1 MVGTRASRYGVVTV
15 TYNSSETIGPF
26 LKSVRQHLGKAVEVV
41 VVDNASADAEQTRA
55 ISESYSARFV
65 PAPSNLG
72 YGSGM
77 NLGVSHLSS
86 NVATIVLSNPDLTF
100 ESNILLPISKL
111 FDAQPKLGIAGPQIR
126 EDDGEIYPSARAF
139 PSLRIGIG
147 HALFS
152 RIWLNNP
159 WTRAYHSGAIDY
171 TKTSYPG
178 WLSGACLVVKKSTF
192 TDISGF
198 DSAFFMYFEDVDL
211 CLRAAQAGWG
221 RVFVPEAQ
229 VTHLGSHSTQ
239 GSSKRMLAEH
249 HRSAYTY
256 LSRKYDGWY
265 LWPVRAV
272 LWVGLKLRLTWE
284 LSRQER

>member
-26 LKSVRQHLGKAVEVV
+26 LKSVRKQLGKDVEVV

-55 ISESYSARFV
+55 ISESFSAHFV

-77 NLGVSHLSS
+77 NLGVSHLSTK
-86 NVATIVLSNPDLTF
+86 VDIIVLSNPDLTF
-100 ESNILLPISKL
+100 ESNILLPITQQFEANST
-111 FDAQPKLGIAGPQIR
+111 LGIAGPQIR

-171 TKTSYPG
+171 TQTSYPG
-178 WLSGACLVVKKSTF
+178 WLSGACLVVRRSAF
-192 TDISGF
+192 TEISGF

-221 RVFVPEAQ
+221 RVFVPDAH

-256 LSRKYDGWY
+256 LSRKYRGWY
-265 LWPVRAV
+265 LAPLRGV
-272 LWVGLKLRLTWE
+272 LWFGLRLRLMRE
-284 LSRQER
+284 LARN

>member
-1 MVGTRASRYGVVTV
+1 MVGTRASGYGVVTV

-26 LKSVRQHLGKAVEVV
+26 LKSVRQHLGKDVEVV

-77 NLGVSHLSS
+77 NLGVSHLSTK
-86 NVATIVLSNPDLTF
+86 VDTIVLSNPDLTF

-147 HALFS
+147 HALLS
-152 RIWLNNP
+152 RIWLKNP

-171 TKTSYPG
+171 TQTSYPG
-178 WLSGACLVVKKSTF
+178 WLSGACLVVRRSTF
-192 TDISGF
+192 TQISGF
-198 DSAFFMYFEDVDL
+198 DSAVFMSFEDVDL

-221 RVFVPEAQ
+221 RVFVPEAH

-239 GSSKRMLAEH
+239 GSSKRMLTEH

-256 LSRKYDGWY
+256 LSRKYRGWY
-265 LWPVRAV
+265 LAPLRGV
-272 LWVGLKLRLTWE
+272 LWLGLRIRLMRE
-284 LSRQER
+284 LARN